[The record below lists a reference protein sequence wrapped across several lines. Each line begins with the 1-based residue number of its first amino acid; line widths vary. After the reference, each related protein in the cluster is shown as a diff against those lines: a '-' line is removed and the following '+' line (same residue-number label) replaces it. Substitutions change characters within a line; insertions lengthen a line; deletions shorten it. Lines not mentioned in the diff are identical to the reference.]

1 MTRRTPAGSDF
12 SRLHCGERSA
22 QSATQ
27 PEPELYSLPF
37 TRRPLRKP
45 PPLCRLRNRWNW
57 PRKSLSE
64 NVLRSACIS
73 DMSRSRIFLPGKTK
87 NEPCGPS
94 ENSGIK
100 NLKIEVTP
108 DKTPFTCSVRGY
120 FSEFLISSIYGYLFF
135 LSNPAAIPPDP
146 SALLHLS
153 VNICSCL

>member
-1 MTRRTPAGSDF
+1 
-12 SRLHCGERSA
+12 L
-22 QSATQ
+22 Q
-27 PEPELYSLPF
+27 
-37 TRRPLRKP
+37 
-45 PPLCRLRNRWNW
+45 
-57 PRKSLSE
+57 
-64 NVLRSACIS
+64 SACIS
-73 DMSRSRIFLPGKTK
+73 DTDRRNLPGKTK

-94 ENSGIK
+94 ESIFGQK
-100 NLKIEVTP
+100 SPKIEVTP